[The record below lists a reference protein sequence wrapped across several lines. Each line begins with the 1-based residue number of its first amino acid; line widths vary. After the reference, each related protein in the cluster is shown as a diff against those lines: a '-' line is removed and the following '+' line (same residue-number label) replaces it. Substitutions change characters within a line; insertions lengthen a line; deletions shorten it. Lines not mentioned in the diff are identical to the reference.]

1 MLNQLYKFLLSS
13 ILLLLFPLTGFSQQN
28 ILLDSAFDL
37 RLNQLHHEIELVLK
51 DYDGLSVGIALV
63 REGQP
68 DWIVTIGSNIAEEKN
83 VNSIFRT
90 ASLSKVFVALAILKL
105 QENGKLRLDDKIG
118 DIIPEIEFINPWEET
133 DPIRIVHLLEHTA
146 GWDEIHLVERI
157 HNLKS
162 PIALKKALELHP
174 HSRKSRWVPGSRMS
188 YTNSGYAV
196 AAYIIEKVSGQLFE
210 EYVDSAI
217 LNPLKM
223 NHTTYF
229 NDSLYQKWGADTFNW
244 AMEIVDYKNELYRP
258 SAALNSSP
266 KDMAQVLK
274 LLLNRGVIDTLRH
287 FEVESI
293 IRMEISKSTPGAQ
306 VGLELGYGLGNFTT
320 NYNGFTYYGHDG
332 AMDGGL
338 SQLAYLPE
346 HGIGHVLLLN
356 SNNALVMQRLANL
369 MRDFE
374 TGKLPSP
381 NQKIAKY
388 DGEVDL
394 LDGYYLAINPR
405 NQNLFYQD
413 VLFAGIEKIEVH
425 KNIISRSWLIPG
437 SSSKYHAISATQFI
451 LDGTSKIGLVV
462 AQDPLAGKVLYSEN
476 TVLKPISSLR
486 VFFQLSLLGL
496 WIALIFTGLISF
508 FISLVLFIF
517 NGKKYKSI
525 IRISLF
531 PTITSLLILL
541 IFFLKYFGFE
551 EQQFSAPS
559 FLSISLLCCSI
570 LFVFGALASVIAMY
584 NSRKYQVR
592 KIFRYPLSA
601 LSGLHLIA
609 SIYLIFY
616 GFIPIITWI

>member
-1 MLNQLYKFLLSS
+1 MLNQFCKFLLSS
-13 ILLLLFPLTGFSQQN
+13 FFALLFPLTAFSNHN
-28 ILLDSAFDL
+28 ILLDSAYDL
-37 RLNQLHHEIELVLK
+37 RLNQLYHEIELVLK
-51 DYDGLSVGIALV
+51 DHDGLRAGIALV

-68 DWIVTIGSNIAEEKN
+68 DWIVTIGSNIEDEKK

-105 QENGKLRLDDKIG
+105 QENGKLSLDDKIG
-118 DIIPEIEFINPWEET
+118 DIIPEIEFENPWEET

-146 GWDEIHLVERI
+146 GWDEIHLVERT
-157 HNLKS
+157 HNLI
-162 PIALKKALELHP
+162 PAIALKKALELHP

-210 EYVDSAI
+210 EYVDFSI
-217 LNPLKM
+217 LKPLKM

-229 NDSLYQKWGADTFNW
+229 NDSLYQRWGANTFNW
-244 AMEIVDYKNELYRP
+244 AMEIVNYKNELYRP

-266 KDMAQVLK
+266 KDLAQVLK
-274 LLLNRGVIDTLRH
+274 LLLNRGVIDTLKH

-293 IRMEISKSTPGAQ
+293 IRMEISQSTPSALE
-306 VGLELGYGLGNFTT
+306 GLELGYGLGNFTT

-369 MRDFE
+369 IRDFE
-374 TGKLPSP
+374 TEKLPSP
-381 NQKIAKY
+381 KQKIAKY
-388 DGEVDL
+388 EGEVNL
-394 LDGYYLAINPR
+394 LEGYYLAINPR

-425 KNIISRSWLIPG
+425 NNIVSRSWLFPG
-437 SSSKYHAISATQFI
+437 ASSKYHAISATQFI

-462 AQDPLAGKVLYSEN
+462 AQDPLDGKVLYSEN
-476 TVLKPISSLR
+476 SVLKPISTLR
-486 VFFQLSLLGL
+486 VYFQLSLLGL
-496 WIALIFTGLISF
+496 WIALIFIGLVSF
-508 FISLVLFIF
+508 FMLFIF
-517 NGKKYKSI
+517 FIFNSKKYQSI
-525 IRISLF
+525 TRISLF
-531 PTITSLLILL
+531 PTITSILILL

-559 FLSISLLCCSI
+559 FISISLLCCSI
-570 LFVFGALASVIAMY
+570 LFVVGALASVIALY
-584 NSRKYQVR
+584 NSRKYQVK
-592 KIFRYPLSA
+592 KIFRYPLIA
-601 LSGLHLIA
+601 LSGLHLVA